1 MEYVSLTC
9 NIDAYFGIL
18 IWKLYSQTAQFDMD
32 NSISV
37 GISSGILNQQ
47 SAPVNIPS
55 SLSNSLGRKKYLL
68 NHVNFIS

>member
-9 NIDAYFGIL
+9 NIDVDFGNFIK
-18 IWKLYSQTAQFDMD
+18 KLFSHTAQFDMD

-55 SLSNSLGRKKYLL
+55 SLSNSLGSKK
-68 NHVNFIS
+68 V